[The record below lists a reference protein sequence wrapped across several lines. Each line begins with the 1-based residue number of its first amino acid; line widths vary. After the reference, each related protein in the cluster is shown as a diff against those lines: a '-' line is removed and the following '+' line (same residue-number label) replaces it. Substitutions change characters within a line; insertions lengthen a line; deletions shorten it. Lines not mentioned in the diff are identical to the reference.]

1 MMVYLEKLKKIKPQT
16 DSIADR
22 RPFLQKGISA
32 VICIL
37 FFVVLFLL
45 FTVSVF
51 DTDKTVSESEN
62 RTLARMPQMTWQ
74 TLTDGTFAKDFDTY
88 FADTFPWREGFLSV
102 NQKIS
107 AFFSS
112 TRSANDVVLVEKGE
126 KDDFA
131 GQDMDYEDETF

>member
-1 MMVYLEKLKKIKPQT
+1 MMVYLEKLKKIKLQT

-22 RPFLQKGISA
+22 RPLLQKGISA
-32 VICIL
+32 VVCIL

-62 RTLARMPQMTWQ
+62 RVLARMPQITWQ

-107 AFFSS
+107 AFFSG
-112 TRSANDVVLVEKGE
+112 TRGTNDVVLVEKGE

-131 GQDMDYEDETF
+131 GQNMDYEDKTF